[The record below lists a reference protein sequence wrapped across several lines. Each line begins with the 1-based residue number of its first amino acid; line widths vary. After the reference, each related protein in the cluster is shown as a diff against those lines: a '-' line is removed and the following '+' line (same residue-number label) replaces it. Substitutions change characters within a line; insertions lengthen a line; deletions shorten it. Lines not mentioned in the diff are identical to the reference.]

1 MRNGDRAAQPVPDSA
16 LCIQHS
22 ALGVRLLVSVTCV
35 LLAVGRAAPVRAD
48 TPVVVRSSA
57 AEVNFPRDV
66 SFQLEA
72 ESAAGISDVQLQVNT
87 PGRRYGAAVRNVRP
101 SFAPGQ
107 TVSASWTWPRYGN
120 ALPPGTVI
128 TYRWRITDTEGH
140 VTETDQSTV
149 RVQDS
154 RHAWRELTD
163 GAITV
168 RWYRGNDRFGQDLLA
183 AVRDSA
189 ERLTR
194 LQGVDLQY
202 PLTIHVYGSQQ
213 ELYEAV
219 PGVPRWIGGISI
231 PEFDT
236 VIVGIEPKDLAWGRR
251 ALTHEMTHQLVFQ
264 MTAHPTLGSR
274 IPTWLNEGLAV
285 VAEGETEGAN
295 RRLIDDAVAH
305 DSLPTLRSLASSFS
319 GRDGH
324 LAGLSY
330 AAAESA
336 VRFIL
341 DEYGADAMRAMLH
354 GLGDGLS
361 PDEAAGRAYG
371 LTLDQIEDAWRQKLG
386 LRPFNRDRADGGR
399 AIPTPQSDATTSA
412 RTPGD
417 DGRAWT
423 LRFALA
429 LTGMAVLI
437 LTAGGWLAV
446 RRLR

>member
-1 MRNGDRAAQPVPDSA
+1 MPDR
-16 LCIQHS
+16 HS
-22 ALGVRLLVSVTCV
+22 AVRNPHAALALRLVVYCASFLLLLGV
-35 LLAVGRAAPVRAD
+35 GGAAPVGAD
-48 TPVVVRSSA
+48 PPVVVRSSE

-66 SFQLEA
+66 RFQLEA

-101 SFAPGQ
+101 SFTPGPS
-107 TVSASWTWPRYGN
+107 VSASWTWPRYGN

-128 TYRWRITDTEGH
+128 TYRWRITDTEGR
-140 VTETDQSTV
+140 VTETDQSAV

-154 RHAWRELTD
+154 RYAWRELTD

-168 RWYRGNDRFGQDLLA
+168 RWYRGDDRFGRDLLA
-183 AVRDSA
+183 AVRDST
-189 ERLTR
+189 ERLMR
-194 LQGVDLQY
+194 LQGVDLRY

-213 ELYEAV
+213 ALYEAV
-219 PGVPRWIGGISI
+219 PGVPRWIGGIAI

-236 VIVGIEPKDLAWGRR
+236 VIVGIEPNNLAWGRR

-274 IPTWLNEGLAV
+274 VPTWLNEGLAV
-285 VAEGETEGAN
+285 VAEGETERAN
-295 RRLIDDAVAH
+295 RRLIDDAVAN
-305 DSLPTLRSLASSFS
+305 DALPTLRSLASSF
-319 GRDGH
+319 GERDGH

-341 DEYGADAMRAMLH
+341 DEYGAEAMRAMLR

-361 PDEAAGRAYG
+361 PDEAAQRAYG
-371 LTLDQIEDAWRQKLG
+371 LTLDQVEDAWRQQLG

-399 AIPTPQSDATTSA
+399 AIPTPDPDATTAA
-412 RTPGD
+412 RPPED
-417 DGRAWT
+417 DGRTWT
-423 LRFALA
+423 LGVALA
-429 LTGMAVLI
+429 LIGLAVLI